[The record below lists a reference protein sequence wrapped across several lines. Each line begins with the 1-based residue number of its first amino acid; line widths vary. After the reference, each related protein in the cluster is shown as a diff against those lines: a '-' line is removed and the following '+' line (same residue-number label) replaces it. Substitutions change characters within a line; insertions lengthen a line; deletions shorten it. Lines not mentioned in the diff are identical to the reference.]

1 MYQKIASISQC
12 FYIPT
17 ICTLCNHPHR
27 DHDAICKS
35 CAQLL
40 KPITH
45 PCQICC
51 RPLPSHD
58 FLLCGLCLKNK
69 PHFDRVIT
77 HYLFEEPL
85 RSLLHAL
92 KYENAL
98 YLRRFLAQLMLDAY
112 DENIAQADCLIPI
125 PLHPERMRQRGFN
138 QAAELAK
145 IIARKIHSP
154 YNTKLCR
161 KITNP
166 LPQVGL
172 NGKARETNLRHSF
185 EVKKST
191 YQHVILID
199 DIITTGSTANEVART
214 LKHQGVMRVDVWC
227 CARATLM

>member
-17 ICTLCNHPHR
+17 ICTLCQHHHR

-35 CAQLL
+35 CAQYL

-51 RPLPSHD
+51 RPLPSQD
-58 FLLCGLCLKNK
+58 FLLCGLCLKKK
-69 PHFDRVIT
+69 PHFDRAII

-112 DENIAQADCLIPI
+112 DTRISQADCLIPI
-125 PLHPERMRQRGFN
+125 PLHPARMRQRGFN
-138 QAAELAK
+138 QAAELTK
-145 IIARKIHSP
+145 IIARKINLP
-154 YNTKLCR
+154 YNNKLCH
-161 KITNP
+161 KVTNT

-172 NGKARETNLRHSF
+172 NGKARQTNLRHSF

-199 DIITTGSTANEVART
+199 DLMTTGSTANELAWS
-214 LKHQGVMRVDVWC
+214 LKQQGVKRVDVWC
-227 CARATLM
+227 CARATL